1 MNTNYNISKI
11 LAGAVCA
18 GATLFAMPACTDGFQ
33 EDNRP
38 GNKLSIDELKRDNY
52 ITSSF
57 IVQMANEAFPEQE
70 NTYQMNEDLIGNYL
84 GRYMTYANDGF
95 AEKNFAKFNA
105 PNGWVR
111 YPFKDSMPKTVSA
124 FNEIKRL
131 TKGDGVMYAWA
142 LILKSANFLRYTDM
156 YGPLPIGADPKN
168 PNAYSSQEEV
178 YKAIIKDLNSAT
190 EAIKGQLITNPNLT
204 VAAEQDKVYGGKMA
218 KWLKYANSLKLR
230 IAIRISGVA
239 PQMAKELGE
248 QAVAD
253 GVIEKNEDNLEIA
266 YNPNGQWKTSVEW
279 GDSRACA
286 DIESYMYGYGDPRLS
301 KYFSNTKTK
310 GKRPIIGCRAGAK
323 IGNKKI
329 AGESYSAANVTQ
341 LTKGV
346 WMTAAEMA
354 FCKAEGA
361 MLNWKMGDTP
371 ENLYNL
377 GIKLSFDQWGAANVD
392 NYINDATKTMAS
404 YEDADI
410 NYGGSAGAVSNI
422 TIKWEAGNDAA
433 NKERLAVQKWIAMF
447 PDGQEGWNEI
457 RRTGYPKVFPVAQN
471 TGSALNV
478 PNRIPFDQE
487 ESVQNKD
494 NYLKAVQLLKGND
507 DYTTKMWWQK

>member
-1 MNTNYNISKI
+1 
-11 LAGAVCA
+11 
-18 GATLFAMPACTDGFQ
+18 
-33 EDNRP
+33 
-38 GNKLSIDELKRDNY
+38 
-52 ITSSF
+52 
-57 IVQMANEAFPEQE
+57 
-70 NTYQMNEDLIGNYL
+70 
-84 GRYMTYANDGF
+84 
-95 AEKNFAKFNA
+95 
-105 PNGWVR
+105 
-111 YPFKDSMPKTVSA
+111 
-124 FNEIKRL
+124 
-131 TKGDGVMYAWA
+131 
-142 LILKSANFLRYTDM
+142 
-156 YGPLPIGADPKN
+156 
-168 PNAYSSQEEV
+168 
-178 YKAIIKDLNSAT
+178 
-190 EAIKGQLITNPNLT
+190 
-204 VAAEQDKVYGGKMA
+204 
-218 KWLKYANSLKLR
+218 
-230 IAIRISGVA
+230 
-239 PQMAKELGE
+239 
-248 QAVAD
+248 
-253 GVIEKNEDNLEIA
+253 VIEKNEDNLEIA

-478 PNRIPFDQE
+478 PNRIPFDQD